1 MKMKYLFYDLKRVF
15 ESKAVIAICIVS
27 PIIIMLLFG
36 SIIAPLL
43 FTARI
48 TKFNIAIV
56 NEDKSEEVSTFLN
69 QMLNSKALEDLVVP
83 YSVDSLSEGMELL
96 ETKDVLIVIHIPNN
110 LLNSIKSKEKTYVDL
125 YSQNGHN
132 LEVALIKMTLN
143 SSLSTVEKGQNLIE
157 YSTKF
162 LLQKGISQEE
172 LKSFVADTT
181 DLAISE
187 FMNRRAILSQ
197 EGTISPVGEYL
208 PTEYYIGA
216 IFTFFATLA
225 MIPIATITSR
235 DLQKNVLQRGFLW
248 EKRWI
253 AYFFARIMS
262 GFLFISMII
271 LLVYPSSIL
280 SSILNATLKMDFST
294 NLTALFFA
302 AILSALC
309 YSSMAL
315 IIGSVFYK
323 EDMSAWMTF
332 YVVIF
337 MAVVSGA
344 IIPFPFMPNC
354 IHFFGGLLPF
364 RASMRSITNALF
376 LYDRNQYFVDIFK
389 LIIWNIV
396 FFIGASLSMRKR
408 GRVR

>member
-1 MKMKYLFYDLKRVF
+1 MKYLFYDLKRVF